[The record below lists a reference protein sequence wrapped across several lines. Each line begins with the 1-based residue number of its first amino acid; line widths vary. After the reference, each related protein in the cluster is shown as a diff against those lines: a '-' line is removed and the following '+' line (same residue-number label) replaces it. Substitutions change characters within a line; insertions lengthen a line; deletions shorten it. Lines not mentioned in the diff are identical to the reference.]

1 MYNCVGKGP
10 MGGLSG
16 SVSNGNGLLYPDSMG
31 NSSTDSGSG
40 RVSRVEPGQG
50 LSRTAPGRLQIFDD
64 DSGDEAASHLV
75 KVCTT
80 PVLCA
85 LAYSGFSRVWVPSI
99 LLNYQI
105 SKYLKFSF
113 LN

>member
-1 MYNCVGKGP
+1 MHNCIGQGP

-80 PVLCA
+80 SVLWPI
-85 LAYSGFSRVWVPSI
+85 LGFPGFGCRQYCRI
-99 LLNYQI
+99 I
-105 SKYLKFSF
+105 KYR
-113 LN
+113 NI